1 MRSTT
6 LQAMATTLMGALVK
20 VVPDRLNASSG
31 AYGPFIYFGGTD
43 PLTGREYITNEI
55 AMVGLG
61 ARPTKDGID
70 VISPDMVNLL
80 DIPIEALELTSP
92 YMVLENE
99 LYEGSGGA
107 GEYRGGLGLKKA
119 FKLMRG
125 SGSAT
130 FRGERFYVSAWGLF
144 GGLPGGLGKG
154 YVIRNGEKEDIPSKR
169 DYDLNEGDEIHF
181 VSSGGGGFGDPL
193 KRKPEF
199 VLQDVLDGRV
209 SLDQAVND
217 YGVVIDEES
226 MSINQ
231 EKTTKLREEKARLR
245 GPITWLY
252 DKGADGKE

>member
-1 MRSTT
+1 
-6 LQAMATTLMGALVK
+6 MATTLMGALAK
-20 VVPDRLNASSG
+20 VVPERLNASSG

-61 ARPTKDGID
+61 ARPNKDGID

-80 DIPIEALELTSP
+80 DIPAEALELTSP
-92 YMVLENE
+92 WMVLENE

-154 YVIRNGEKEDIPSKR
+154 FVIRSGEKEEIPSKR

-193 KRKPEF
+193 KRKPEYT
-199 VLQDVLDGRV
+199 LQDVLDGRV
-209 SLDQAVND
+209 SLSQAAD
-217 YGVVIDEES
+217 EYGVVIDKDT
-226 MSINQ
+226 MSISQ
-231 EKTTKLREEKARLR
+231 EKTTKRREEKARLR

-252 DKGADGKE
+252 DKGADGTE